1 MVSPAPRATPTK
13 RVYRLVQ
20 QSLVRK
26 TRAAPRSHSS
36 KERTL
41 PACFVRHLAGQI
53 SLLDRLPHRTRQMRV
68 LPLTALTQQI
78 TITNEYR
85 TRPRGDTSHSKSHAK
100 ARSRKANGTF
110 ESSPNYRAA
119 RLARWFQDR
128 YRSSQ
133 KSRLIS
139 AQRCR

>member
-13 RVYRLVQ
+13 RGYRLVQ

-68 LPLTALTQQI
+68 LPLTALAQQI

-85 TRPRGDTSHSKSHAK
+85 TRPRGDTSHSKPPSK
-100 ARSRKANGTF
+100 ARTRKPDCPLQR
-110 ESSPNYRAA
+110 SPN
-119 RLARWFQDR
+119 
-128 YRSSQ
+128 
-133 KSRLIS
+133 
-139 AQRCR
+139 